1 MQKTQHINEITAYC
15 SKKMKE
21 FFPIKINRY
30 MY

>member
-1 MQKTQHINEITAYC
+1 MQKPQHINEITEYC
-15 SKKMKE
+15 SKMMKE